1 MIFIPIFVGNE
12 ILGHWLNLIVE
23 KTEDDNILVFMAD
36 SLGKENEYH
45 NIKTAFHNTPLGSEN
60 NNVKWIFLEGIQQE
74 AGSMD
79 CGVFTM
85 LVFARYLLMKTQTKV
100 NLPLTEIR
108 RIKYDNISAK
118 QFGKQGRKDIAKAI
132 EGKKIDFY

>member
-1 MIFIPIFVGNE
+1 
-12 ILGHWLNLIVE
+12 
-23 KTEDDNILVFMAD
+23 
-36 SLGKENEYH
+36 
-45 NIKTAFHNTPLGSEN
+45 
-60 NNVKWIFLEGIQQE
+60 
-74 AGSMD
+74 MD

-132 EGKKIDFY
+132 EVKNIDFYCDSIKCMNFI